1 MEAGSVAVRVPAEPV
16 RVLAAVQARAV
27 RAALAEVAGLG
38 AQGDQVGEDRV
49 PAAPEVAPVP
59 GVEVLP
65 ARGAL

>member
-1 MEAGSVAVRVPAEPV
+1 VVVLVPAESV

-27 RAALAEVAGLG
+27 RVALAEVAGLG

-59 GVEVLP
+59 VVEVVS
-65 ARGAL
+65 ARGAREAL